1 MGSRLRPYPLRGPMT
16 MLEVVALLVCVAI
29 VAATVGASVT
39 VAILFKH
46 KSADDAH
53 LETLLAPIRTDVVE
67 LHDNIESW
75 GRRIDKRAR
84 DARRSSSS
92 DDLELPATIPAA
104 LRDRHQRDVQ
114 ASLAVHATPSEAD
127 HPGDISP
134 PRPTVRPSEVLWRVV
149 GPIGPS
155 RWCRNTR
162 ARF

>member
-1 MGSRLRPYPLRGPMT
+1 

-92 DDLELPATIPAA
+92 DDQPPLKGTTPTEWPVEPATTRERMMALAKRLHRGIP
-104 LRDRHQRDVQ
+104 
-114 ASLAVHATPSEAD
+114 
-127 HPGDISP
+127 G
-134 PRPTVRPSEVLWRVV
+134 
-149 GPIGPS
+149 
-155 RWCRNTR
+155 
-162 ARF
+162 